1 LAIEAV
7 ESRSQGIEVDAAH
20 QACSQQ
26 QVDGLPAGDHFTDI
40 HTHVLWGLDDGPRTV
55 DESIALC
62 RALVEQGVSAVAAT
76 CHQRGVFARNEP
88 PIIRQRAAELQ
99 EILLSENVPLAIRP
113 SAEWMIDAQT
123 AERLDSLLPT
133 LLTLADRQK
142 HALLEFPFQLPSY
155 LPMVLQSLAEH
166 GLVGV
171 LAHIEKYHQL
181 LANSARVEALV
192 NEGFIMQINAD
203 SIAGKFGPGVMN
215 GCRRLIQRGLVHLV
229 ASDAHSA
236 DRRPPMLKV
245 AYENVLRWAGN
256 ETATLLFKQNP
267 RAIFHGSEVARPKGM
282 GWLARFRRR

>member
-1 LAIEAV
+1 M
-7 ESRSQGIEVDAAH
+7 
-20 QACSQQ
+20 
-26 QVDGLPAGDHFTDI
+26 
-40 HTHVLWGLDDGPRTV
+40 
-55 DESIALC
+55 
-62 RALVEQGVSAVAAT
+62 AAT

-133 LLTLADRQK
+133 LLTLADRPK

-267 RAIFHGSEVARPKGM
+267 RAIFHGNEVARPKGM